1 MIPKKVQFFKDKN
14 INIRECV
21 GGLYHSGAISMN
33 GEVYL
38 WGKGDALGQGP
49 DDTKDKYIPTKVDYF
64 NHMPVKCVSLGG
76 KCSFVVSNCFD
87 LKQNQS
93 EEKEEVEKEWILKGD
108 QPMNIKNGNDL
119 RSKAFGDIFVR
130 NRMLFG
136 DLEWVMFM
144 RRKYSA
150 FPCCTTSFIESLRVT
165 KDETPMDAR
174 TRNRMLFDGMDR
186 DRIDKRYH
194 YTIKLSGGMDGID
207 ERYHSEIVNA
217 KYLFSDNEEKTE
229 IEKEYVENNSMDF
242 HVFYG
247 SNLTNSS
254 LKEPAFGYYT
264 ANDRVDGV
272 HVEIPS
278 NEKVKGKGKE
288 E

>member
-108 QPMNIKNGNDL
+108 QPMNIKNGNNL
-119 RSKAFGDIFVR
+119 RSKPFEIFVR

-136 DLEWVMFM
+136 DLEWVML
-144 RRKYSA
+144 RRNKEYSA
-150 FPCCTTSFIESLRVT
+150 FPFYSTSFIDHLQVI
-165 KDETPMDAR
+165 KDETIE
-174 TRNRMLFDGMDR
+174 LF
-186 DRIDKRYH
+186 
-194 YTIKLSGGMDGID
+194 GGMDGID
-207 ERYHSEIVNA
+207 KRYHSEILNA
-217 KYLFSDNEEKTE
+217 KYLVLVNEEKAE
-229 IEKEYVENNSMDF
+229 IEKEYVESNITQDGLR
-242 HVFYG
+242 VFDG
-247 SNLTNSS
+247 SEL
-254 LKEPAFGYYT
+254 
-264 ANDRVDGV
+264 ANANVK
-272 HVEIPS
+272 IPS
-278 NEKVKGKGKE
+278 NEKGKGKGKE
-288 E
+288 EAFTVRIYVQPKKEFNFFLLKEFCVETI